1 MSGPSDTELLTRF
14 LASRDEDSFRRLY
27 AAHAGALLLLAA
39 RLLGRGGRD
48 AEDVVQEVWLRV
60 ADGRAVYERR
70 AAVRTWLCGI
80 VVNCARESVRGAVR
94 ASGLPSSLA
103 PPEGGPEAR
112 TAPEP
117 QTHDLERAVR
127 ELPNG
132 FRQVLV
138 LHDVYGYTHEEI
150 AALLGIEPG
159 TSKSQLARARQRVRE
174 RIGSPS

>member
-27 AAHAGALLLLAA
+27 VAHAGALLLLAA

-60 ADGRAVYERR
+60 ADGRAVYGGR
-70 AAVRTWLCGI
+70 AQVRTWLCGI
-80 VVNCARESVRGAVR
+80 VVNCAREGRR
-94 ASGLPSSLA
+94 AGLRPAPEGRPDADA
-103 PPEGGPEAR
+103 PPD
-112 TAPEP
+112 P

-127 ELPNG
+127 ELPDG

-150 AALLGIEPG
+150 AALLGIEAG

-174 RIGSPS
+174 RIGSSA